1 MSSACAISEYIFS
14 SVFIGSSPC
23 RGLFPVALSGV
34 ALPALS
40 ALPQAFAPFLAVGV
54 LDPVLPAGAGAPA
67 PARPGVVPRLLRG
80 LAPVAIGGRG
90 FWRRSCLIAA
100 VPGRRVPRVR
110 PGSPGEGS
118 GFPSLTSPPS
128 SPSPWPRGQG
138 DLSAPVLSLGPLGFC
153 GLHAHGFR
161 LVARPDCTVPPM
173 LRGGFLS
180 AGALC
185 LSFGREG
192 LCLLALGLSCFLSP
206 ARKSGGL

>member
-100 VPGRRVPRVR
+100 VPGREFLAFGLVPLGKVQ
-110 PGSPGEGS
+110 GSP
-118 GFPSLTSPPS
+118 L
-128 SPSPWPRGQG
+128 
-138 DLSAPVLSLGPLGFC
+138 
-153 GLHAHGFR
+153 
-161 LVARPDCTVPPM
+161 
-173 LRGGFLS
+173 
-180 AGALC
+180 
-185 LSFGREG
+185 
-192 LCLLALGLSCFLSP
+192 
-206 ARKSGGL
+206 